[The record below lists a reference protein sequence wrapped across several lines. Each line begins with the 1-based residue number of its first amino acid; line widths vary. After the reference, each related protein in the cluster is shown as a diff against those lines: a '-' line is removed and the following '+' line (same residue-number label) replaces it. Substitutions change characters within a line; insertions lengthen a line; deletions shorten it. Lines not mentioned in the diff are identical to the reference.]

1 MKAPKLRFKE
11 FKKDWSL
18 KRLGEITKKIGS
30 GSTPL
35 GGELAY
41 VSAGIPF
48 IRSQNV
54 ANNKLNLEDIRFIP
68 ESINVKMAATIV
80 QSDDI
85 LLNITGASIGR
96 SCVVPSNFSCGNV
109 NQHVC
114 IIRLISDE
122 IPDFYQP
129 YIASSRGQN
138 MIMSTQVGGGREGLN
153 FQSIRKFE
161 LFAPDKKEQQKIG
174 LFLSTV
180 DQKISLLTK
189 RHELLIQYKKGVMQK
204 IFNQEIRFKD
214 KNGNNFPDS
223 KRVFLGD
230 IAQFYKGKG
239 ISKSDISSDGLTPC
253 IRYGE
258 LYTQYG
264 VTISEVISKT
274 NTPIKDLI
282 LSKANDVIIPASGET
297 QIDIATA
304 SCVIHGGIALGGDL
318 NIIRTEQ
325 SGVFLCYY
333 LNSEKKLDIA
343 KLAQGNSVVHL
354 YASQLKGL
362 EIDLP
367 TLAEQELIANFLS
380 LIDKKI
386 ALCNAE
392 LIATKKY
399 KQGLLQQM
407 FI

>member
-1 MKAPKLRFKE
+1 MNVPKLRFKG
-11 FKKDWSL
+11 FSDYKTLTLGDVAPLQRGFDLPISNIVDGAYPVVFSNGALKKHNEAKVSGPGVITGRSGTIGNVHFINQDFWPHNTSL
-18 KRLGEITKKIGS
+18 WVTNFHGNSPKFIFYLYTNFDLARFGTGS
-30 GSTPL
+30 GVPTL
-35 GGELAY
+35 NRND
-41 VSAGIPF
+41 VHKQFVTIP
-48 IRSQNV
+48 S
-54 ANNKLNLEDIRFIP
+54 DIDEQEKI
-68 ESINVKMAATIV
+68 AT
-80 QSDDI
+80 
-85 LLNITGASIGR
+85 
-96 SCVVPSNFSCGNV
+96 
-109 NQHVC
+109 
-114 IIRLISDE
+114 
-122 IPDFYQP
+122 
-129 YIASSRGQN
+129 
-138 MIMSTQVGGGREGLN
+138 
-153 FQSIRKFE
+153 
-161 LFAPDKKEQQKIG
+161 
-174 LFLSTV
+174 FLTAV
-180 DQKISLLTK
+180 DQKISLLNK
-189 RHELLIQYKKGVMQK
+189 RQELLMQCKKGVMQK
-204 IFNQEIRFKD
+204 IFSQEIRFKD
-214 KNGNNFPDS
+214 INGKSFPEL

-264 VTISEVISKT
+264 VTINEVISKT
-274 NTPIKDLI
+274 NAPIKDLI

-362 EIDLP
+362 EIELP
-367 TLAEQELIANFLS
+367 ALAEQELIAKFLS

-392 LIATKKY
+392 LIATKQY

>member
-1 MKAPKLRFKE
+1 MRVPKLRFKE
-11 FKKDWSL
+11 FSGGWQVN
-18 KRLGEITKKIGS
+18 TIGCIAS
-30 GSTPL
+30 S
-35 GGELAY
+35 
-41 VSAGIPF
+41 VSAGATPSTTKREYWGGD
-48 IRSQNV
+48 IRWMNSGELNLKRVYEV
-54 ANNKLNLEDIRFIP
+54 ANRITEAGLKNSSTKILPVESVLIGLAGQGKTRGTVAINYVPLCTNQSIAAIQPNPRYFIP
-68 ESINVKMAATIV
+68 EFLYQNL
-80 QSDDI
+80 DNRY
-85 LLNITGASIGR
+85 LELR
-96 SCVVPSNFSCGNV
+96 S
-109 NQHVC
+109 
-114 IIRLISDE
+114 
-122 IPDFYQP
+122 
-129 YIASSRGQN
+129 
-138 MIMSTQVGGGREGLN
+138 MSTGDGGRGGLN
-153 FQSIRKFE
+153 LQIIKSVPISLPGIPE
-161 LFAPDKKEQQKIG
+161 QKKIAT
-174 LFLSTV
+174 FLSSI
-180 DQKISLLTK
+180 DQKIALLTK
-189 RHELLIQYKKGVMQK
+189 NHELLNQYKKGVMQK

>member
-1 MKAPKLRFKE
+1 MNSGELN
-11 FKKDWSL
+11 L
-18 KRLGEITKKIGS
+18 KRVYE
-30 GSTPL
+30 
-35 GGELAY
+35 
-41 VSAGIPF
+41 
-48 IRSQNV
+48 V
-54 ANNKLNLEDIRFIP
+54 ANRITEAGLKNSSTKILPVESVLIGLAGQGKTRGTVAINYVPLCTNQSIAAIQPNPRYFIP
-68 ESINVKMAATIV
+68 EFLYQNL
-80 QSDDI
+80 DNRY
-85 LLNITGASIGR
+85 LELR
-96 SCVVPSNFSCGNV
+96 S
-109 NQHVC
+109 
-114 IIRLISDE
+114 
-122 IPDFYQP
+122 
-129 YIASSRGQN
+129 
-138 MIMSTQVGGGREGLN
+138 MSTGDGGRGGLN
-153 FQSIRKFE
+153 LQIIKSVPISLPGIPE
-161 LFAPDKKEQQKIG
+161 QKKIAT
-174 LFLSTV
+174 FLSSI
-180 DQKISLLTK
+180 DQKIALLTK
-189 RHELLIQYKKGVMQK
+189 NHELLNQYKKGVMQK
-204 IFNQEIRFKD
+204 FFSQEIRFKD
-214 KNGNNFPDS
+214 INGKNFPES

-304 SCVIHGGIALGGDL
+304 SCVIHSGIALGGDL

-362 EIDLP
+362 EIELP

-392 LIATKKY
+392 LIVTKQY

>member
-1 MKAPKLRFKE
+1 MSIPKLRFKGFSDKWISKSVADYANINPKTGKIPDSFIYIDLE
-11 FKKDWSL
+11 SVKSGALL
-18 KRLGEITKKIGS
+18 KENEIRLSEAPSRAQRVLSKGDILFQMVRPYQGNNLLFEKEGIYVASTGYAQIKTNESNQFFYQLFHTKKFLDEVMDRCTGTSYPAIDS
-30 GSTPL
+30 KSL
-35 GGELAY
+35 GGIK
-41 VSAGIPF
+41 VSAPG
-48 IRSQNV
+48 
-54 ANNKLNLEDIRFIP
+54 
-68 ESINVKMAATIV
+68 MA
-80 QSDDI
+80 
-85 LLNITGASIGR
+85 
-96 SCVVPSNFSCGNV
+96 
-109 NQHVC
+109 
-114 IIRLISDE
+114 
-122 IPDFYQP
+122 
-129 YIASSRGQN
+129 
-138 MIMSTQVGGGREGLN
+138 
-153 FQSIRKFE
+153 
-161 LFAPDKKEQQKIG
+161 EQQKIAS
-174 LFLSTV
+174 FLAKF
-180 DQKISLLTK
+180 DQKISLLSK
-189 RHELLIQYKKGVMQK
+189 KHELLIQYKKGVMQK
-204 IFNQEIRFKD
+204 IFSQEIRFKD
-214 KNGNNFPDS
+214 KNSKNFPES

-274 NTPIKDLI
+274 NAPIKDLI

-362 EIDLP
+362 EIELP

-392 LIATKKY
+392 LIATKRY

>member
-1 MKAPKLRFKE
+1 MKIPKLRFKPKNGGIFPAWSEKTLAELTDVFKSGQGITSNRIRAEGEYPVYGGNGLRGYAEE
-11 FKKDWSL
+11 FTHDGYYALIGRQGALCGNINTVNGKTFISEHAIAVKATQDSSTEWL
-18 KRLGEITKKIGS
+18 AIKLELMNLNRLSESSAQPG
-30 GSTPL
+30 
-35 GGELAY
+35 LA
-41 VSAGIPF
+41 V
-48 IRSQNV
+48 
-54 ANNKLNLEDIRFIP
+54 NKLLKLKVNSPCIEEQEKIAAFIGDI
-68 ESINVKMAATIV
+68 
-80 QSDDI
+80 
-85 LLNITGASIGR
+85 
-96 SCVVPSNFSCGNV
+96 
-109 NQHVC
+109 
-114 IIRLISDE
+114 
-122 IPDFYQP
+122 
-129 YIASSRGQN
+129 
-138 MIMSTQVGGGREGLN
+138 
-153 FQSIRKFE
+153 
-161 LFAPDKKEQQKIG
+161 
-174 LFLSTV
+174 
-180 DQKISLLTK
+180 DQKISLLSK
-189 RHELLIQYKKGVMQK
+189 KHELLIQYKKGVMQK

-214 KNGNNFPDS
+214 KNGKNFPES

-264 VTISEVISKT
+264 VTIGEVISKT

-362 EIDLP
+362 EIELP

-407 FI
+407 FV